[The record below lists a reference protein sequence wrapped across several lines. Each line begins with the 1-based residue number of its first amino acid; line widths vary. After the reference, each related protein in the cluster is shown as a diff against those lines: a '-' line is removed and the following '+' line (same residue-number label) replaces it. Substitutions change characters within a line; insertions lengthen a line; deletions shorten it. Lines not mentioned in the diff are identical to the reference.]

1 MQYKIYMPSF
11 SLYAIE
17 FHSLICYIISR
28 LSFETITCGKDMV
41 SRALLKYNTQQK
53 HPATA
58 HCGVF
63 LYAFCAVPAHNALL
77 CGILVRELAV
87 TPLDVVEELAVLR
100 IHGRNAGQIVIGKFI
115 LHGAPFPLSL
125 PYFIAATSSSFG
137 MRQSMPLMCP

>member
-1 MQYKIYMPSF
+1 MPSF

-63 LYAFCAVPAHNALL
+63 LYAFCAVPAHIALL
-77 CGILVRELAV
+77 YDILFLWNAAV
-87 TPLDVVEELAVLR
+87 HALDVSVEPAREEVKDAEQILLLVL
-100 IHGRNAGQIVIGKFI
+100 IDVVKVDPAQ
-115 LHGAPFPLSL
+115 FPDE
-125 PYFIAATSSSFG
+125 A
-137 MRQSMPLMCP
+137 